1 MKIDLGNFDLTQLP
15 SAEDDNFEFK
25 SSRTCLGDLKKK
37 LSCAVSAFAN
47 SGGGCFIAGVDS
59 HGNADNG
66 LHLKDFGR
74 QDLRDWAD
82 QIVNQVEPVPKYEI
96 KIISDS
102 VGRGVI
108 QSDSAV
114 LLVAVYESHAGPHMA
129 HDNCYYIRAGA
140 HTVKAK
146 HFIVD
151 AIWAKRHFSKP
162 RLTHLFRLKP
172 EKEQAIQLG
181 ILSLTDAP
189 AIEVKVNISPL
200 PKMMSNLGN
209 LFPLQI
215 SVIDQDNP
223 FFFDVATHSQAD
235 KLFGE
240 NVLLEVE
247 YKDLSGHSYNYNTRL
262 GISGSVPPVTL
273 TINDASAKI
282 VTALESINKAL
293 LKLAVPHKNIAKPSF
308 LLPQPSESVFLN
320 IESLI
325 PELLA
330 DMRSDLQNC
339 PFARQFIIM
348 NKGVMYC
355 EDTNNFTLK
364 YYFEDHAYL
373 RNKLRILENQALVY
387 EITYNDAPRFVISE
401 ELAAYLRKPQTD

>member
-25 SSRTCLGDLKKK
+25 SSRTCLEDLKKK

-59 HGNADNG
+59 DGNADND
-66 LHLKDFGR
+66 LPLKVGKVGR

-172 EKEQAIQLG
+172 ENEQVIQLG
-181 ILSLTDAP
+181 IISLTDAP

-200 PKMMSNLGN
+200 PKKMTNLGH

-223 FFFDVATHSQAD
+223 FFFDVVTYSQAD

-240 NVLLEVE
+240 NLLLEVE
-247 YKDLSGHSYNYNTRL
+247 YKDLSGNSYNYNTRL
-262 GISGSVPPVTL
+262 EISGSVPPVTL
-273 TINDASAKI
+273 KNDASAKI

-293 LKLAVPHKNIAKPSF
+293 LKLADLVGCVPQCNFYRSSDRF
-308 LLPQPSESVFLN
+308 LGNTPCTL
-320 IESLI
+320 IETG
-325 PELLA
+325 
-330 DMRSDLQNC
+330 RC
-339 PFARQFIIM
+339 
-348 NKGVMYC
+348 
-355 EDTNNFTLK
+355 
-364 YYFEDHAYL
+364 
-373 RNKLRILENQALVY
+373 RIKV
-387 EITYNDAPRFVISE
+387 
-401 ELAAYLRKPQTD
+401 